1 VLRFPNP
8 SDCLLSKVECT
19 TAVTSTGNCYDYTR
33 HTCTVLPKLVTVQ
46 TDYGD
51 CCPYIVQ
58 YIAIY
63 STPILKTDTFLSQ
76 SQFLNGLMNF
86 DKDKLDDALLGKM
99 RKYINDPEYTPEK
112 VGAVSGA
119 AKGLCQWV
127 HAMFIYGN
135 VAKEVAPKRARL
147 KAAQEALKKKQEA
160 LREAEKKLKLVLD
173 KVQALKDTYEVST
186 SNKKA
191 LEDELADLEAKVR
204 VLPFPNPADCVPI
217 QD

>member
-1 VLRFPNP
+1 
-8 SDCLLSKVECT
+8 
-19 TAVTSTGNCYDYTR
+19 
-33 HTCTVLPKLVTVQ
+33 
-46 TDYGD
+46 
-51 CCPYIVQ
+51 
-58 YIAIY
+58 
-63 STPILKTDTFLSQ
+63 
-76 SQFLNGLMNF
+76 MNF

>member
-1 VLRFPNP
+1 
-8 SDCLLSKVECT
+8 
-19 TAVTSTGNCYDYTR
+19 
-33 HTCTVLPKLVTVQ
+33 
-46 TDYGD
+46 
-51 CCPYIVQ
+51 
-58 YIAIY
+58 
-63 STPILKTDTFLSQ
+63 
-76 SQFLNGLMNF
+76 MNF

-204 VLPFPNPADCVPI
+204 VLPFPNPADCVPNKTDTFFYLSPARRRHGHDKGAGE
-217 QD
+217 QLVHQRARADLEAHDFEPGCGNRARRWGRLGGWYGER